1 MEEFSFSTRIFFG
14 EGALERLRRVQDKKV
29 MIVTDRFM
37 AGIGVPDK
45 VAGHLTRCQVSVFD
59 GVVPDPPIEVVAAGV
74 QALQDC
80 GAEVMIAVGGGSTI
94 DAAKAIRA
102 VAKETLHI
110 DTDRWE
116 CFAVPTTSG
125 TGSEVTDYAV
135 ITDRAKGIKY
145 PLDSQALRPPVAI
158 LDPELTV
165 SAPASVTADA
175 GMDVLTHALEAYVS
189 KGANDFS
196 DALCEKA
203 VSLVFRFLPLAFQ
216 DGTNL
221 LAREKMHNASC
232 MAGLAFNSAG
242 LGLNHGMAHAI
253 GAKLHIAHG
262 RINAMLLPHIITFNA
277 DLGRIRNGEYA
288 LAAKKY
294 QRMAKVLD
302 LPAPSVRLGVTN
314 RLREVERTMGDVYGS
329 PAGHLE
335 FQYTARASHALNK
348 AFGAPIGKAFGIT
361 VGAPAAIG
369 VLLADT
375 AVKAATVDVV
385 GYSSPA
391 NGGTSFSNEVILTF
405 TGDSGAVKQA
415 IIAARDVGMQVLKT
429 LEPSVELKST
439 TTPYIL

>member
-1 MEEFSFSTRIFFG
+1 MKEFSFSTRIFFG
-14 EGALERLRRVQDKKV
+14 EGALERLRKVEDKRV

-37 AGIGVPDK
+37 ANMGVPDK
-45 VAGHLTRCQVSVFD
+45 VAGYLTRCQVSVFD

-74 QALQDC
+74 QALQES
-80 GAEVMIAVGGGSTI
+80 GAEAMIAVGGGSTI

-125 TGSEVTDYAV
+125 TGSEVTEYAV

-145 PLDSQALRPPVAI
+145 PLESKALRPPVAN
-158 LDPELTV
+158 LDPQLTV

-175 GMDVLTHALEAYVS
+175 GMDVLTHAIEAYVS

-216 DGTNL
+216 DGTDL

-242 LGLNHGMAHAI
+242 LGLTHGMAHAV
-253 GAKLHIAHG
+253 GGKLHIPHG
-262 RINAMLLPHIITFNA
+262 RINAMLLPHIIQLNA
-277 DLGRIRNGEYA
+277 NLAGVRGGEYA

-294 QRMAKVLD
+294 QRLAKTLD
-302 LPAPSVRLGVTN
+302 LPAPSVRLGVSN
-314 RLREVERTMGDVYGS
+314 LLREVEHLNRVLKIPATLKEWGGD
-329 PAGHLE
+329 LE
-335 FQYTARASHALNK
+335 QVKQLWDEMVS
-348 AFGAPIGKAFGIT
+348 
-361 VGAPAAIG
+361 AA
-369 VLLADT
+369 LADVTTSTNPRPAT
-375 AVKAATVDVV
+375 AENVSA
-385 GYSSPA
+385 
-391 NGGTSFSNEVILTF
+391 ILQRLM
-405 TGDSGAVKQA
+405 GK
-415 IIAARDVGMQVLKT
+415 
-429 LEPSVELKST
+429 
-439 TTPYIL
+439 

>member
-1 MEEFSFSTRIFFG
+1 MKEFSFSTRIFFG
-14 EGALERLRRVQDKKV
+14 EGALERLRKVEDKRV

-37 AGIGVPDK
+37 AGMGVPDK
-45 VAGHLTRCQVSVFD
+45 VAGYLTRCQVSVFD

-74 QALQDC
+74 QALQES
-80 GAEVMIAVGGGSTI
+80 GAEAMIAVGGGSTI

-125 TGSEVTDYAV
+125 TGSEVTEYAV

-145 PLDSQALRPPVAI
+145 PLESKALRPPVAI
-158 LDPELTV
+158 LDPQLTV

-175 GMDVLTHALEAYVS
+175 GMDVLTHAIEAYVS

-216 DGTNL
+216 DGTDL

-242 LGLNHGMAHAI
+242 LGLTHGMAHAV
-253 GAKLHIAHG
+253 GGKLHIPHG
-262 RINAMLLPHIITFNA
+262 RINAMLLPHIIQFNA
-277 DLGRIRNGEYA
+277 NLAGVRGGEYA

-294 QRMAKVLD
+294 QRLAKTLD
-302 LPAPSVRLGVTN
+302 LPAPSVRLGVSN
-314 RLREVERTMGDVYGS
+314 LLREVEHLNRVLKIPTTLKEWGGD
-329 PAGHLE
+329 LE
-335 FQYTARASHALNK
+335 QVKQLWDEMVS
-348 AFGAPIGKAFGIT
+348 
-361 VGAPAAIG
+361 AA
-369 VLLADT
+369 LADVTTSTNPRPAT
-375 AVKAATVDVV
+375 AENVSA
-385 GYSSPA
+385 
-391 NGGTSFSNEVILTF
+391 ILQRLM
-405 TGDSGAVKQA
+405 GK
-415 IIAARDVGMQVLKT
+415 
-429 LEPSVELKST
+429 
-439 TTPYIL
+439 

>member
-1 MEEFSFSTRIFFG
+1 MKEFSFSTRIFFG
-14 EGALERLRRVQDKKV
+14 EGALERLRKVEDKRV

-37 AGIGVPDK
+37 ANMGVPDK
-45 VAGHLTRCQVSVFD
+45 VAGYLTRCQVSVFD

-74 QALQDC
+74 QALQES
-80 GAEVMIAVGGGSTI
+80 GAEAMIAVGGGSTI

-125 TGSEVTDYAV
+125 TGSEVTEYAV

-145 PLDSQALRPPVAI
+145 PLESKALRPPVAI
-158 LDPELTV
+158 LDPQLTV

-175 GMDVLTHALEAYVS
+175 GMDVLTHAIEAYVS

-216 DGTNL
+216 DGTDL

-242 LGLNHGMAHAI
+242 LGLTHGMAHAV
-253 GAKLHIAHG
+253 GGKLHIPHG
-262 RINAMLLPHIITFNA
+262 RINAMLLPHIIQFNA
-277 DLGRIRNGEYA
+277 NLAGVRGGEYA

-294 QRMAKVLD
+294 QRLAKTLD
-302 LPAPSVRLGVTN
+302 LPAPSVRLGVSN
-314 RLREVERTMGDVYGS
+314 LLREVEHLNRVLKIPTTLKEWGGD
-329 PAGHLE
+329 LE
-335 FQYTARASHALNK
+335 QVKQLWDEMVS
-348 AFGAPIGKAFGIT
+348 
-361 VGAPAAIG
+361 AA
-369 VLLADT
+369 LADVTTSTNPRPAT
-375 AVKAATVDVV
+375 AENVSA
-385 GYSSPA
+385 
-391 NGGTSFSNEVILTF
+391 ILQRLM
-405 TGDSGAVKQA
+405 GK
-415 IIAARDVGMQVLKT
+415 
-429 LEPSVELKST
+429 
-439 TTPYIL
+439 

>member
-1 MEEFSFSTRIFFG
+1 MKEFSFSTRIFFG
-14 EGALERLRRVQDKKV
+14 EGALERLRKVEDKRV

-37 AGIGVPDK
+37 ANMGVPDK
-45 VAGHLTRCQVSVFD
+45 VAGYLTRCQVSVFD

-74 QALQDC
+74 QALQES
-80 GAEVMIAVGGGSTI
+80 GAEAMIAVGGGSTI

-125 TGSEVTDYAV
+125 TGSEVTEYAV

-145 PLDSQALRPPVAI
+145 PLDSKALRPPVAI
-158 LDPELTV
+158 LDPQLTV

-175 GMDVLTHALEAYVS
+175 GMDVLTHAIEAYVS

-216 DGTNL
+216 DGTDL

-242 LGLNHGMAHAI
+242 LGLTHGMAHAV
-253 GAKLHIAHG
+253 GGKLHIPHG
-262 RINAMLLPHIITFNA
+262 RINAMLLPHIIQFNA
-277 DLGRIRNGEYA
+277 NLAGVRGGEYA

-294 QRMAKVLD
+294 QRLAKTLD
-302 LPAPSVRLGVTN
+302 LPAPSVRLGVSN
-314 RLREVERTMGDVYGS
+314 LLREVEHLNRVLKIPATLKEWGGDLEQVKQLWDEMVS
-329 PAGHLE
+329 AALADVTTSTNPRPA
-335 FQYTARASHALNK
+335 TAESVSAILQRL
-348 AFGAPIGKAFGIT
+348 IGK
-361 VGAPAAIG
+361 
-369 VLLADT
+369 
-375 AVKAATVDVV
+375 
-385 GYSSPA
+385 
-391 NGGTSFSNEVILTF
+391 
-405 TGDSGAVKQA
+405 
-415 IIAARDVGMQVLKT
+415 
-429 LEPSVELKST
+429 
-439 TTPYIL
+439 

>member
-102 VAKETLHI
+102 VAKQTLHI

-262 RINAMLLPHIITFNA
+262 RIHAMLLPHIITFNA

-314 RLREVERTMGDVYGS
+314 LLREVERLNRTLKI
-329 PAGHLE
+329 PASLKEWGAESSKVKELRGE
-335 FQYTARASHALNK
+335 IVSAALADATTATNPRPAAAEHVEALLNK
-348 AFGAPIGKAFGIT
+348 
-361 VGAPAAIG
+361 VM
-369 VLLADT
+369 
-375 AVKAATVDVV
+375 
-385 GYSSPA
+385 
-391 NGGTSFSNEVILTF
+391 GG
-405 TGDSGAVKQA
+405 
-415 IIAARDVGMQVLKT
+415 
-429 LEPSVELKST
+429 
-439 TTPYIL
+439 

>member
-1 MEEFSFSTRIFFG
+1 MKEFSFSTRIFFG
-14 EGALERLRRVQDKKV
+14 EGALERLRKVEDKRV

-37 AGIGVPDK
+37 AGMGVPDK
-45 VAGHLTRCQVSVFD
+45 VAGYLTRCQVSVFD

-74 QALQDC
+74 QALQES
-80 GAEVMIAVGGGSTI
+80 GAEAMIAVGGGSTI

-125 TGSEVTDYAV
+125 TGSEVTEYAV

-145 PLDSQALRPPVAI
+145 PLESKALRPPVAI
-158 LDPELTV
+158 LDPQLTV

-175 GMDVLTHALEAYVS
+175 GMDVLTHAIEAYVS

-216 DGTNL
+216 DGTDL

-242 LGLNHGMAHAI
+242 LGLTHGMAHAV
-253 GAKLHIAHG
+253 GGKLHIPHG
-262 RINAMLLPHIITFNA
+262 RINAMLLPHIIQFNA
-277 DLGRIRNGEYA
+277 NLAGVRGGEYA

-294 QRMAKVLD
+294 QRLAKTLD
-302 LPAPSVRLGVTN
+302 LPAPSVRLGVSN
-314 RLREVERTMGDVYGS
+314 LLREVEHLNRVLKIPATLKEWGGD
-329 PAGHLE
+329 LE
-335 FQYTARASHALNK
+335 QVKQLWDEMVS
-348 AFGAPIGKAFGIT
+348 
-361 VGAPAAIG
+361 AA
-369 VLLADT
+369 LADVTTSTNPRPAT
-375 AVKAATVDVV
+375 AENVSA
-385 GYSSPA
+385 
-391 NGGTSFSNEVILTF
+391 ILQRLM
-405 TGDSGAVKQA
+405 GK
-415 IIAARDVGMQVLKT
+415 
-429 LEPSVELKST
+429 
-439 TTPYIL
+439 

>member
-314 RLREVERTMGDVYGS
+314 LLREVER
-329 PAGHLE
+329 
-335 FQYTARASHALNK
+335 LNRT
-348 AFGAPIGKAFGIT
+348 GLPEG
-361 VGAPAAIG
+361 VG
-369 VLLADT
+369 
-375 AVKAATVDVV
+375 
-385 GYSSPA
+385 
-391 NGGTSFSNEVILTF
+391 
-405 TGDSGAVKQA
+405 SGALQGEG
-415 IIAARDVGMQVLKT
+415 AARGDCFRCPGGCHHRHQSQTGCGGVCGGSF
-429 LEPSVELKST
+429 E
-439 TTPYIL
+439 

>member
-102 VAKETLHI
+102 VAKQTLHI

-232 MAGLAFNSAG
+232 MAGLAFNSAV
-242 LGLNHGMAHAI
+242 AV
-253 GAKLHIAHG
+253 
-262 RINAMLLPHIITFNA
+262 LPSMN
-277 DLGRIRNGEYA
+277 
-288 LAAKKY
+288 
-294 QRMAKVLD
+294 
-302 LPAPSVRLGVTN
+302 
-314 RLREVERTMGDVYGS
+314 
-329 PAGHLE
+329 
-335 FQYTARASHALNK
+335 
-348 AFGAPIGKAFGIT
+348 
-361 VGAPAAIG
+361 
-369 VLLADT
+369 
-375 AVKAATVDVV
+375 
-385 GYSSPA
+385 
-391 NGGTSFSNEVILTF
+391 
-405 TGDSGAVKQA
+405 TG
-415 IIAARDVGMQVLKT
+415 
-429 LEPSVELKST
+429 
-439 TTPYIL
+439 

>member
-14 EGALERLRRVQDKKV
+14 EGALERLRRVQDKN
-29 MIVTDRFM
+29 FM

-242 LGLNHGMAHAI
+242 LGLNHG
-253 GAKLHIAHG
+253 IAHG

-314 RLREVERTMGDVYGS
+314 LLREVERLNRTLKI
-329 PAGHLE
+329 PASLKEWGAEPSKVKELRGE
-335 FQYTARASHALNK
+335 IVSAALADATTAANPRPAAAEHVEALLNK
-348 AFGAPIGKAFGIT
+348 
-361 VGAPAAIG
+361 VM
-369 VLLADT
+369 
-375 AVKAATVDVV
+375 
-385 GYSSPA
+385 
-391 NGGTSFSNEVILTF
+391 GG
-405 TGDSGAVKQA
+405 
-415 IIAARDVGMQVLKT
+415 
-429 LEPSVELKST
+429 
-439 TTPYIL
+439 